1 MGPKGD
7 PTPTKTQR
15 YQISE
20 SHARGRYF
28 TCQGAPRPYPP
39 GDPWASVYQCLVIIG
54 GITGGSLGD
63 FLRLR
68 VVLVCNK
75 WGRGDREVPR
85 FLFSGLEWFMTLFAL
100 KFVFVV
106 FAISLILKLQISF
119 IDRVLGNQGVRV
131 EEN

>member
-1 MGPKGD
+1 
-7 PTPTKTQR
+7 
-15 YQISE
+15 
-20 SHARGRYF
+20 
-28 TCQGAPRPYPP
+28 
-39 GDPWASVYQCLVIIG
+39 
-54 GITGGSLGD
+54 
-63 FLRLR
+63 